1 MQTEP
6 DLRASGGTAPGT
18 PSRWPWADAEP
29 VRRLLA
35 CSSEVITIGDMHGT
49 VLWVSPSVERVL
61 GYPVERMVGTQ
72 AVEHIHP
79 DDVDRVVA
87 TVLSTAAGENTGP
100 VTVRCRH
107 RDGSWRYFESTY
119 TNLLDEPGVRGI
131 VANARDVTDRV
142 QAEAALRS
150 SEEGFRTFASSAPVG
165 IIFTDADARVT
176 YVNDRWLEIT
186 GIPRDEARGDCWAR
200 VTHPDDVDAVLA
212 SSLEALERAGRSEFS
227 CRMVRPDGTV
237 IWVRGQTVQVRGADG
252 TAVGFVS
259 SLEDVTAE
267 RAARE
272 REARWSALV
281 QHSQDMVS
289 IYDAGGRFVFASP
302 SHERV
307 LGYKADELLGT
318 SPLDLLHPDER
329 DQVATAFADQLLGPS
344 APAPVEHRFLHK
356 DGSWR
361 YVESIA
367 VNLSNDPAIGGIL
380 VNARDVTDR
389 RRAELVSAEQARILD
404 GVARGGPVRA
414 TLDAVV
420 EMIER
425 WTPGGR
431 GAITRFD
438 PEGTLHVAAAPSL
451 DATCIDALEDLPVGD
466 HPRSDH
472 PVKFFVAKLGRD
484 ERYPAAAEL
493 LADRGFRTWWAC
505 PMDDPAGGRR
515 LGGVVLLRPD
525 DVPPTESDRS
535 IMELGA
541 ALAAVA
547 IGRDRAE
554 SRLAHQARHD
564 ALTGLPNREQVV
576 QRLRHIAG
584 ADVHDGSRTA
594 VLFLD
599 LDRFKVLND
608 SVGHDAGD
616 RLLVEMGARLQ
627 RALRPGDLVAR
638 FGGDEFVMVCERVDD
653 ERAAQ
658 MLAERVLEV
667 VREPFV
673 IEGSE
678 LVVTASIGIA
688 IVDDRPPEALLRDA
702 DAAMYWA
709 KERGRARVELF
720 DEHLRERAVARLD
733 IERDLRRAI
742 DNGDLTLHYQPA
754 VFLESG
760 ELVGFEALLRW
771 DHPQRGLLYP
781 ADFLGVAEEC
791 GLIRPIGAWVRDQA
805 CRQAV
810 RWHDEHPE
818 WRVFVMGFNLSAGEL
833 MDPQLGRNIARTID
847 ETGVDPGLV
856 SIEITERLLFEDQS
870 SARVLFAQLRELGV
884 LLALDDF
891 GTGYS
896 PLLHLK
902 EFPVHSIKID
912 RAFVS
917 GVGLDPFD
925 DSIVEAVVDLAAR
938 LALFSCAE
946 GVETAAQAE
955 WLRRTG
961 CALAQGHHFASALP
975 AAEIEALVSGGRF
988 TIGRPH

>member
-1 MQTEP
+1 MTRMTGSLGSERGSRLEVGLGLLDLTDEAGDLRVGVGGRPAGPLEEDDPAELLLQVADALLGLRVVDLLLTGGNPFLGLLTGLPGGILGLVEEAHLFSLSRCEPGYPASRRSFAGGLRRPPPLVPSRPCGGNPLFHSSFHSGRDAWLPKELVMQTEP

-131 VANARDVTDRV
+131 VANARDVSDRV

-404 GVARGGPVRA
+404 GVARGVPVRA

-438 PEGTLHVAAAPSL
+438 PEEGTLHVAAAPSL
-451 DATCIDALEDLPVGD
+451 DATCID
-466 HPRSDH
+466 
-472 PVKFFVAKLGRD
+472 
-484 ERYPAAAEL
+484 
-493 LADRGFRTWWAC
+493 
-505 PMDDPAGGRR
+505 
-515 LGGVVLLRPD
+515 
-525 DVPPTESDRS
+525 
-535 IMELGA
+535 
-541 ALAAVA
+541 
-547 IGRDRAE
+547 
-554 SRLAHQARHD
+554 
-564 ALTGLPNREQVV
+564 
-576 QRLRHIAG
+576 
-584 ADVHDGSRTA
+584 
-594 VLFLD
+594 
-599 LDRFKVLND
+599 
-608 SVGHDAGD
+608 
-616 RLLVEMGARLQ
+616 
-627 RALRPGDLVAR
+627 
-638 FGGDEFVMVCERVDD
+638 
-653 ERAAQ
+653 
-658 MLAERVLEV
+658 
-667 VREPFV
+667 
-673 IEGSE
+673 
-678 LVVTASIGIA
+678 
-688 IVDDRPPEALLRDA
+688 
-702 DAAMYWA
+702 
-709 KERGRARVELF
+709 
-720 DEHLRERAVARLD
+720 
-733 IERDLRRAI
+733 
-742 DNGDLTLHYQPA
+742 
-754 VFLESG
+754 
-760 ELVGFEALLRW
+760 
-771 DHPQRGLLYP
+771 
-781 ADFLGVAEEC
+781 
-791 GLIRPIGAWVRDQA
+791 
-805 CRQAV
+805 
-810 RWHDEHPE
+810 
-818 WRVFVMGFNLSAGEL
+818 
-833 MDPQLGRNIARTID
+833 
-847 ETGVDPGLV
+847 
-856 SIEITERLLFEDQS
+856 
-870 SARVLFAQLRELGV
+870 
-884 LLALDDF
+884 
-891 GTGYS
+891 
-896 PLLHLK
+896 
-902 EFPVHSIKID
+902 
-912 RAFVS
+912 
-917 GVGLDPFD
+917 
-925 DSIVEAVVDLAAR
+925 
-938 LALFSCAE
+938 
-946 GVETAAQAE
+946 
-955 WLRRTG
+955 
-961 CALAQGHHFASALP
+961 
-975 AAEIEALVSGGRF
+975 
-988 TIGRPH
+988 